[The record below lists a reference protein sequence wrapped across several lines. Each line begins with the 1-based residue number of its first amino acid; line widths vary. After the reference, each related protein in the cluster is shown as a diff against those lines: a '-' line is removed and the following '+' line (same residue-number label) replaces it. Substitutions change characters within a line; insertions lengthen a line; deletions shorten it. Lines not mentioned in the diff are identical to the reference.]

1 MKRDWNLIQEILE
14 AIEQNK
20 VRCHWDAL
28 ETAESKRLVLL
39 HYDLLQESGLI
50 VNYVLDSDMDDDF
63 HTEYHPKFTPE
74 APGAQYMHLTMA
86 GYDLLEVLRDR
97 KLWNAITSKAKSL
110 SVKLTWE
117 FIRQAIPVIYKSLL

>member
-1 MKRDWNLIQEILE
+1 MKRDWHLIQEILE

-20 VRCHWDAL
+20 VRCHWNSL
-28 ETAESKRLVLL
+28 ESAESKRLVLL

-50 VNYVLDSDMDDDF
+50 TNYVLDSDMDDDF
-63 HTEYHPKFTPE
+63 HVEYHPKFTPE
-74 APGAQYMHLTMA
+74 APGAPYMHLTMA

-97 KLWNAITSKAKSL
+97 QLWNAITSKAKGL